1 MKTIGYAIVGTGY
14 FGAELGRILNEQE
27 GARELAQFL
36 MRPEVQDPYNAEF
49 LAFGTTEDAPPV
61 TDERIVEMQQYY
73 DEGRFYMGAS
83 QFIPNSIP
91 AENYIQSIAGG
102 ADPEPVLAR
111 MDADWARLA
120 FRE

>member
-1 MKTIGYAIVGTGY
+1 
-14 FGAELGRILNEQE
+14 
-27 GARELAQFL
+27 

-49 LAFGTTEDAPPV
+49 LAFGTTQDAPPV
-61 TDERIVEMQQYY
+61 TDERIVEMQKYY

-91 AENYIQSIAGG
+91 AQNYLQSIAGG
-102 ADPEPVLAR
+102 ADPEPILAR